1 MCSWVRSL
9 GRPCAAALAVVC
21 ATASVLA
28 AQPAAPGT
36 ALRVTVLDQ
45 TDGALIAAQVTLLA
59 GSPDRP
65 TGIER
70 TATVNLNGIVIFD
83 GLAPGTYQIRATAEG
98 FRPTLVSF
106 AVKRGQNQTTL
117 RLPVAGMEQ
126 TVEVQGASPAER
138 RDNGFTQTLTA
149 DEIDAL
155 SDDPDEMAD
164 QLAELAGPGAQVY
177 VDGFRGGRLP
187 PKGQIQQVRF
197 HSNSFSAEYHDAGMV
212 RVEVI
217 TKPGTTGYTGQF
229 RVGFGPGVLNAKN
242 AFALEKGDERLSRYG
257 FNLQG
262 PLVKGRTSV
271 SVAFDG
277 NSSYASR
284 TIVAKSP
291 TGDVF
296 GQVRQPSDGLNTS
309 IRFVHQISDNNQLR
323 AEYSRQSN
331 ARDNLG
337 VGDFDLPSRAFAI
350 DGTADTVRVSN
361 TRLMAAAFSELKVQ
375 WSGQRNDTTPESLLP
390 TIRVLDAFTSGG
402 AGQSGTRTSSQF
414 QIEQN
419 VDFTIGKRHALRAGA
434 SLERGSWDSTNRS
447 NGNGTYTFS
456 NLTDYDAGL
465 PSTYTRRVGDPQVAY
480 SMLQAGWFLQDDIR
494 LAKRFSVGLGVRQ
507 EVQTQVRDKWNL
519 APRAAFTWNVTRTT
533 VVRGGYGLFHDWL
546 DASLYEQTLRVDGTH
561 QVDLVVTG
569 SGFPVTEGQG
579 VSLPPSVIRSASL
592 TQPLV
597 QQASAGFE
605 HPLTPWM
612 GLRADYMW
620 TRASHALRSINVNA
634 PSGGVRPNPLIGN
647 ETQIQSTGRR
657 ANDRLSLNL
666 NLRAPKR
673 RLSANVSYQ
682 LQTLRNHA
690 DSATSLPSNSN
701 DPEADW
707 GPSAQDVRHRMTF
720 MFNAPMPWGIRAG
733 VNLQAASATPYSI
746 TTGRDAN
753 ADTVFNDRPAGV
765 RRNSERGA
773 AQFGGTVRV
782 TRSVAIGAQAAAVP
796 GRPGSAPPGR
806 GADAPAGIA
815 EGGSTSR
822 YRMDLYAQ
830 LSNPFNYVNYNAFVG
845 NQLSPFFGQA
855 TSAGAARRVEVG
867 VSLIF

>member
-1 MCSWVRSL
+1 MRSWLRSVA
-9 GRPCAAALAVVC
+9 RPWAAAVALVC
-21 ATASVLA
+21 ATASAPA
-28 AQPAAPGT
+28 AQTAAQAT
-36 ALRVTVLDQ
+36 ALRVIVLDQ
-45 TDGALIAAQVTLLA
+45 TEGALIAAEVTLLA
-59 GSPDRP
+59 GGSDRP
-65 TGIER
+65 TGAER
-70 TATVNLNGIVIFD
+70 TAAVNLNGVVIFD
-83 GLAPGTYQIRATAEG
+83 ALAPGTYQIRASAEG
-98 FRPTLVSF
+98 FRTTTVSF
-106 AVKRGQNQTTL
+106 VVRRGQNQTTL
-117 RLPVAGMEQ
+117 RLPLAGVEQ
-126 TVEVQGASPAER
+126 SVEVQGDSPAQR

-164 QLAELAGPGAQVY
+164 QLAELAGPGAQVF

-187 PKGQIQQVRF
+187 PKGQIQQIRF

-217 TKPGTTGYTGQF
+217 TKPGTTGYRGQF
-229 RVGFGPGVLNAKN
+229 KVGFGPGVLNAKN
-242 AFALEKGDERLSRYG
+242 AFALEKGDERLSRYA
-257 FNLQG
+257 FNLLG
-262 PLVKGRTSV
+262 PIVKGRTSL

-277 NSSYASR
+277 NSSYSSR
-284 TIVAKSP
+284 TIVARSP

-323 AEYSRQSN
+323 AEYSRQSS

-337 VGDFDLPSRAFAI
+337 VGDFDLASRAFAI
-350 DGTADTVRVSN
+350 DGAADTVRVTN
-361 TRLMAAAFSELKVQ
+361 TRLMGAVFSELKVE
-375 WSGQRNDTTPESLLP
+375 WSGQHNDTTAASALP

-402 AGQSGTRTSSQF
+402 AGQSGARTSRQF
-414 QIEQN
+414 QVEQN
-419 VDFTIGKRHALRAGA
+419 VDFTLGKRQALRMGVA
-434 SLERGSWDSTNRS
+434 LERGSWDSTNRS
-447 NGNGTYTFS
+447 NSNGTYTFS
-456 NLTDYDAGL
+456 SLADFNAGL
-465 PSTYTRRVGDPQVAY
+465 PSTYSRRIGDPHVAY

-494 LAKRFSVGLGVRQ
+494 LTKRLSVGLGARQ
-507 EVQTQVRDKWNL
+507 EGQTEVRDKWNV
-519 APRAAFTWNVTRTT
+519 APRAAFTWNVTKTT
-533 VVRGGYGLFHDWL
+533 VVRGGYGLFYDWF
-546 DASLYEQTLRVDGTH
+546 DANLYEQTLRVDGTH

-569 SGFPVTEGQG
+569 PGFPVSEGQG

-597 QQASAGFE
+597 QQASAGLE
-605 HPLTPWM
+605 RPITPWL

-634 PSGGVRPNPLIGN
+634 PSGGVRPSSRVGN
-647 ETQIQSTGRR
+647 VTEIQSTGRR
-657 ANDRLSLNL
+657 ASDRLSLNL

-682 LQTLRNHA
+682 LQNLRNHA

-701 DPEADW
+701 DLEADW
-707 GPSAQDVRHRMTF
+707 GPSAQDVRHRMTL
-720 MFNAPMPWGIRAG
+720 MFNAPLPWAVRAA
-733 VNLQAASATPYSI
+733 VNLQASSATPYSI

-773 AQFGGTVRV
+773 AQFGGTVRF
-782 TRSVAIGAQAAAVP
+782 TRSVAIGPQAAVAP
-796 GRPGSAPPGR
+796 GRPGSVPPGR
-806 GADAPAGIA
+806 PADRKDGAGESGAAA
-815 EGGSTSR
+815 R
-822 YRMDLYAQ
+822 YRAEMYAQ
-830 LSNPFNYVNYNAFVG
+830 LSNPFNHVNYNAFIG
-845 NQLSPFFGQA
+845 NQLSPFFGHA

>member
-1 MCSWVRSL
+1 MCASVRWWV
-9 GRPCAAALAVVC
+9 RPCAAALAIVWT
-21 ATASVLA
+21 TASVLA
-28 AQPAAPGT
+28 SQPAAQET
-36 ALRVTVLDQ
+36 TLRVTVLDQ
-45 TDGALIAAQVTLLA
+45 TEGALIDAQVTVLS

-65 TGIER
+65 SIER
-70 TATVNLNGIVIFD
+70 TATVNLNGVVIFD
-83 GLAPGTYQIRATAEG
+83 RLAPGSYQIRATAEG
-98 FRPTLVSF
+98 FRTTLVSF
-106 AVKRGQNQTTL
+106 AVRRGQNQTTI
-117 RLPVAGMEQ
+117 RLPVAGVEQ
-126 TVEVQGASPAER
+126 TVEVQGGSPAER

-187 PKGQIQQVRF
+187 PKGQIQQIRF

-217 TKPGTTGYTGQF
+217 TKPGTTGYAGQF
-229 RVGFGPGVLNAKN
+229 KVGFGPGALNAKN
-242 AFALEKGDERLSRYG
+242 AFALEKGDERLNRYA

-262 PLVKGRTSV
+262 PLVKGRTSI

-277 NSSYASR
+277 NSSYSSR
-284 TIVAKSP
+284 TIVATSP
-291 TGDVF
+291 TGAVF

-309 IRFVHQISDNNQLR
+309 IRFVHQISDNNQVR
-323 AEYSRQSN
+323 AEYARQSN

-337 VGDFDLPSRAFAI
+337 VGDFDLASRAFAI
-350 DGTADTVRVSN
+350 DGNTETVRVTN
-361 TRLMAAAFSELKVQ
+361 TRLMGTVFSELKAE
-375 WSGQRNDTTPESLLP
+375 WSGQHNNTTPASTLP
-390 TIRVLDAFTSGG
+390 AIRVLDAFTSGG
-402 AGQSGTRTSSQF
+402 AGQSGTRTSSRF

-419 VDFTIGKRHALRAGA
+419 VDFTVRKRHALRTGVA
-434 SLERGSWDSTNRS
+434 LERGAWDSTNRS
-447 NGNGTYTFS
+447 NSNGTYTFS
-456 NLTDYDAGL
+456 SLADYTDGSPA
-465 PSTYTRRVGDPQVAY
+465 TYTRRVGDPHVAY

-494 LAKRFSVGLGVRQ
+494 LARSFSVGLGVRQ
-507 EVQTQVRDKWNL
+507 EVQTQVRDKWNV

-533 VVRGGYGLFHDWL
+533 VVRGGYGLFHDWF
-546 DASLYEQTLRVDGTH
+546 DSNLYEQTIRVDGTR
-561 QVDLVVTG
+561 QVDLVVT
-569 SGFPVTEGQG
+569 SPGFPVVEGQG
-579 VSLPPSVIRSASL
+579 VSLPPSVIRTASL

-634 PSGGVRPNPLIGN
+634 PSGGVRPNPLVGN
-647 ETQIQSTGRR
+647 VTQIQSTGRR

-666 NLRAPKR
+666 NLRAPKQR
-673 RLSANVSYQ
+673 TSANVSYQ
-682 LQTLRNHA
+682 LQNLRNHA
-690 DSATSLPSNSN
+690 DNATSLPSNSN
-701 DPEADW
+701 DLDADW
-707 GPSAQDVRHRMTF
+707 GPSAQDVRHRMAF
-720 MFNAPMPWGIRAG
+720 MINAPMPWGVRAG

-753 ADTVFNDRPAGV
+753 ADTVFNDRPTGV

-773 AQFGGTVRV
+773 AQFGGTLRF
-782 TRSVAIGAQAAAVP
+782 TRSVALGTQAAAVP
-796 GRPGSAPPGR
+796 GRPGGAPPGR
-806 GADAPAGIA
+806 GADAPPGVA
-815 EGGSTSR
+815 EGGSTAR
-822 YRMDLYAQ
+822 HRMDLYAQ

-855 TSAGAARRVEVG
+855 TSAGAARHVEVG

>member
-1 MCSWVRSL
+1 MRSWLRSYSASL
-9 GRPCAAALAVVC
+9 ALVC
-21 ATASVLA
+21 TTASALA

-45 TDGALIAAQVTLLA
+45 TDGALVAAQVTLLSV
-59 GSPDRP
+59 GPERSSS
-65 TGIER
+65 IER
-70 TATVNLNGIVIFD
+70 TAAVNLNGVVIFD
-83 GLAPGTYQIRATAEG
+83 GLTPGTYQIRATADG
-98 FRPTLVSF
+98 FRTTLVSF
-106 AVKRGQNQTTL
+106 EVKRGQNQTTL

-126 TVEVQGASPAER
+126 TVEVQGDSPARR

-164 QLAELAGPGAQVY
+164 QLAELAGPGAQIY

-187 PKGQIQQVRF
+187 PKGQIQQIRF

-217 TKPGTTGYTGQF
+217 TRPGTTGYRGQF
-229 RVGFGPGVLNAKN
+229 NVGFGPGALNAKN
-242 AFALEKGDERLSRYG
+242 AFALEKGDERLNRYA

-262 PLVKGRTSV
+262 PLAKGRTSL

-277 NSSYASR
+277 NSSYSSR
-284 TIVAKSP
+284 TIVAASP
-291 TGDVF
+291 TGELF
-296 GQVRQPSDGLNTS
+296 GQVRQRVDGLNTS
-309 IRFVHQISDNNQLR
+309 IRIVHQISDSNQLR
-323 AEYSRQSN
+323 AEYSRRSS
-331 ARDNLG
+331 ARGNLG
-337 VGDFDLPSRAFAI
+337 VGDFDLPSRAFAV
-350 DGTADTVRVSN
+350 DGDADTVRVTN
-361 TRLMAAAFSELKVQ
+361 TRLIGAVFSELKVE
-375 WSGQRNDTTPESLLP
+375 WSGQHNDTLPESLLP
-390 TIRVLDAFTSGG
+390 AIRVLDAFTDGG

-419 VDFTIGKRHALRAGA
+419 VDFTVGKRHALRAGGA
-434 SLERGSWDSTNRS
+434 IERGSWDSTNRS

-456 NLTDYDAGL
+456 NLADYDAGL

-480 SMLQAGWFLQDDIR
+480 WMLQAGWFVQDDIR
-494 LAKRFSVGLGVRQ
+494 LAKTFSVGLGMRQ
-507 EVQTQVRDKWNL
+507 EGQTEVRDKWNV
-519 APRAAFTWNVTRTT
+519 APRAAFTWNVTKTT
-533 VVRGGYGLFHDWL
+533 VVRGGYGLFYDWF
-546 DASLYEQTLRVDGTH
+546 DSNLYEQTLRVDGSH
-561 QVDLVVTG
+561 QVDLVVTNP
-569 SGFPVTEGQG
+569 GFPVTEGQG
-579 VSLPPSVIRSASL
+579 VRLPPSVIRSASL

-597 QQASAGFE
+597 QQASAGIE
-605 HPLTPWM
+605 RPITPWL
-612 GLRADYMW
+612 GLRGDYMR

-634 PSGGVRPNPLIGN
+634 PSGGVRPDLLVGN
-647 ETQIQSTGRR
+647 VTEIQSTGRR
-657 ANDRLSLNL
+657 ASDRLSLHL

-682 LQTLRNHA
+682 LQNLRNHA

-701 DPEADW
+701 DLNADW
-707 GPSAQDVRHRMTF
+707 GPSAQDVRHRLTL
-720 MFNAPMPWGIRAG
+720 MFNAPLLWDVRLG
-733 VNLQAASATPYSI
+733 VNLQASSATPYSI

-773 AQFGGTVRV
+773 EQSGGTVRF
-782 TRSVAIGAQAAAVP
+782 TKSVALGTQAAAVP

-806 GADAPAGIA
+806 AADVPTAAA
-815 EGGSTSR
+815 EGVRTSR
-822 YRMDLYAQ
+822 YRMDMHAQ
-830 LSNPFNYVNYNAFVG
+830 LSNPFNYINYNTFVG